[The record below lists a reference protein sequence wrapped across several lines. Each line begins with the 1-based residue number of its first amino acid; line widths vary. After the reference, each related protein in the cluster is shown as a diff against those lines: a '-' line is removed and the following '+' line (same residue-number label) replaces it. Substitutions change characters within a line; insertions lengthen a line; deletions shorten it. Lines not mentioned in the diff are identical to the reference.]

1 MLIKDKMAVLFHGII
16 GGMVDRNGIGPVINL
31 QDCEKLFR
39 YNVLSAYDCDI
50 FLHSWS
56 NEYRDTIIDLYKPVK
71 YLIQPQE
78 MFGYT
83 GSMLEYSHPEI
94 GQSFRTLSRYTS
106 LYRSMQLKRQYELDN
121 NFVYKWVLAI
131 RYDLVFLTKLDM
143 NKYDNTYFYICKE
156 PHWKDAFAEHHL
168 DDRIFLASS
177 INMDTYSLISEE
189 LMQNKYAD
197 ISHLTHD
204 ITYRKLV
211 SMFNGD
217 TSMIRFG
224 FNRYEDVEIYRM
236 IMDTSQNPIG
246 HAYGALETKQRME
259 NLLKRVG

>member
-1 MLIKDKMAVLFHGII
+1 MIIKDRMAVIFHGII
-16 GGMVDRNGIGPVINL
+16 GGMLDRNGIGPSINVS
-31 QDCEKLFR
+31 DCEKLFK
-39 YNVLSAYDCDI
+39 YNVLSSYDCDI

-56 NEYRDTIIDLYKPVK
+56 DAYKDLLINLYNPVD

-83 GSMLEYSHPEI
+83 GDMQGYSHPEM

-106 LYRSMQLKRQYELDN
+106 LYRAMQLKRQYELDN
-121 NFVYKWVLAI
+121 NFVYRWILVI

-143 NKYDNTYFYICKE
+143 NKYDDRYFYVCNE
-156 PHWKDAFAEHHL
+156 PHWKDVFAERHI

-177 INMDTYSLISEE
+177 KNMDNYSLIAIE
-189 LMQNKYAD
+189 LAQNKYKD
-197 ISHLTHD
+197 IVHLTHD
-204 ITYRKLV
+204 ITYRKLIE
-211 SMFNGD
+211 MFNGD

-236 IMDTSQNPIG
+236 IMDASQNPIG

-259 NLLKRVG
+259 NLLGMVR